1 MKTSLLKKISKKY
14 DGPKY
19 VYNLNEISHS
29 YSSLKKSLPTFSKLY
44 YSMKANPN
52 EGVVNYLHKLGAG
65 IECSSWGEISKAL
78 KSGVNKKN
86 IIFTGPAKK
95 NEELV
100 QFIKKKTGII
110 SIESLNEFKRVSSL
124 SKKLNKN
131 IDCIIRINPENIDI
145 KSSIKMMG
153 VSSQFGIDSKKFLQN
168 YKLFNSSKTN
178 ILGFHFYSA
187 SNVISNKDLLKMF
200 FNCIDLSLKMEK
212 LLKIKIKLL
221 NLGGGFA
228 SPYGRKGKRKNYSNI
243 KKPLEKKLI
252 NSFGEERIKSLN
264 LIFESGR
271 YLVGTCG
278 GLICKV
284 IDKKISKNKKYIILD
299 SGINN
304 LAGMS
309 SINRLPKLDPDIVLI
324 NRKEKKK
331 ETFDI
336 VGPLCTPL
344 DFWSRSALS
353 YKLKI
358 NDIIFVPNVSSYGL
372 SASLIL
378 FLSHDIP
385 NELLLLNNKLFKT
398 YKHYLNYKN

>member
-95 NEELV
+95 NEELI
-100 QFIKKKTGII
+100 QFIEKKIGII

-131 IDCIIRINPENIDI
+131 IDCIIRINPENIEI

-153 VSSQFGIDSKKFLQN
+153 VSSQFGIDSNKFLQN

-187 SNVISNKDLLKMF
+187 SNVISSKDLLKMF
-200 FNCIDLSLKMEK
+200 FNCIDLSLKIEK

-228 SPYGRKGKRKNYSNI
+228 SPYGKKGKRKNYSTI
-243 KKPLEKKLI
+243 KKPLETKLI

-309 SINRLPKLDPDIVLI
+309 SINRLPKLNPEIVLI

-358 NDIIFVPNVSSYGL
+358 NDLIFVPNVSSYGL

-385 NELLLLNNKLFKT
+385 NELLLLNNKIFKT

>member
-1 MKTSLLKKISKKY
+1 MKSSLLKKISKKY

-100 QFIKKKTGII
+100 QFIKKKVGII
-110 SIESLNEFKRVSSL
+110 SIESLNEFKRISSL

-131 IDCIIRINPENIDI
+131 IDCVIRINPENMEI

-200 FNCIDLSLKMEK
+200 FNCIDLSLKIEK

-228 SPYGRKGKRKNYSNI
+228 SPYGRKGKRINYSNI

-252 NSFGEERIKSLN
+252 NSFGEERIKSLD

-309 SINRLPKLDPDIVLI
+309 SINRLPKLDPEIVLI

-358 NDIIFVPNVSSYGL
+358 NDVIFVPNVSSYGL

-385 NELLLLNNKLFKT
+385 NELLLLNNKIFKT

>member
-100 QFIKKKTGII
+100 QFIKKKVGII
-110 SIESLNEFKRVSSL
+110 SIESLNEFKRISSL

-131 IDCIIRINPENIDI
+131 IDCIIRINPENMEI

-200 FNCIDLSLKMEK
+200 FNCIDLSLKIEK
-212 LLKIKIKLL
+212 LLNIKIKLL

-228 SPYGRKGKRKNYSNI
+228 SPYGRKGKRKNYLNI

-252 NSFGEERIKSLN
+252 NSFGEERIKSLD

-309 SINRLPKLDPDIVLI
+309 SINRLPKLDPEIVLI

-358 NDIIFVPNVSSYGL
+358 NDVIFVPNVSSYGL

-385 NELLLLNNKLFKT
+385 NELLLLNNKIFKT
-398 YKHYLNYKN
+398 YRHYLNYKN

>member
-95 NEELV
+95 NGELV
-100 QFIKKKTGII
+100 QFIKKKVGII

-131 IDCIIRINPENIDI
+131 IDCIIRINPENMEIN
-145 KSSIKMMG
+145 SSIKMMG

-187 SNVISNKDLLKMF
+187 SNVISNKDLLKIF
-200 FNCIDLSLKMEK
+200 FNCIDLSLKIEK

-252 NSFGEERIKSLN
+252 NSFGEERIKSLD

-309 SINRLPKLDPDIVLI
+309 SINRLPKLDPEIVLI

-358 NDIIFVPNVSSYGL
+358 NDVLFVPNVSSYGL
-372 SASLIL
+372 SASLVL

-385 NELLLLNNKLFKT
+385 NELLLLNNKIFKT

>member
-95 NEELV
+95 NGELV
-100 QFIKKKTGII
+100 QFIKKKVGII

-131 IDCIIRINPENIDI
+131 IDCIIRINPENMEIN
-145 KSSIKMMG
+145 SSIKMMG

-187 SNVISNKDLLKMF
+187 SNVISNKDLLKIF
-200 FNCIDLSLKMEK
+200 FNCIDLSLKIEK

-252 NSFGEERIKSLN
+252 NSFGEERIKSLD

-309 SINRLPKLDPDIVLI
+309 SINRLPKLDPEIVLI

-358 NDIIFVPNVSSYGL
+358 NDVIFVPNVSSYGL
-372 SASLIL
+372 SASLVL

-385 NELLLLNNKLFKT
+385 NELLLLNNKIFKT

>member
-1 MKTSLLKKISKKY
+1 M
-14 DGPKY
+14 
-19 VYNLNEISHS
+19 
-29 YSSLKKSLPTFSKLY
+29 
-44 YSMKANPN
+44 
-52 EGVVNYLHKLGAG
+52 
-65 IECSSWGEISKAL
+65 
-78 KSGVNKKN
+78 
-86 IIFTGPAKK
+86 
-95 NEELV
+95 
-100 QFIKKKTGII
+100 
-110 SIESLNEFKRVSSL
+110 
-124 SKKLNKN
+124 
-131 IDCIIRINPENIDI
+131 DI

-168 YKLFNSSKTN
+168 YKLFNSNKTN

-200 FNCIDLSLKMEK
+200 FSCIDLSLKIEK

-309 SINRLPKLDPDIVLI
+309 SINRLPKLNPEIVLI

-398 YKHYLNYKN
+398 YKHYLNCKN

>member
-200 FNCIDLSLKMEK
+200 FNCIDLSLKIEK

>member
-52 EGVVNYLHKLGAG
+52 EGIVNYLHKLGAG

-95 NEELV
+95 NGELV
-100 QFIKKKTGII
+100 QFIKKKVGII

-131 IDCIIRINPENIDI
+131 IDCIIRINPENMEI

-187 SNVISNKDLLKMF
+187 SNVISSKDLLKMF
-200 FNCIDLSLKMEK
+200 FNCIDLSLKIEK

-252 NSFGEERIKSLN
+252 NSFGEERIKSLD

-309 SINRLPKLDPDIVLI
+309 SINRLPKLDPEIVLI

-358 NDIIFVPNVSSYGL
+358 NDVIFVPNVSSYGL

-385 NELLLLNNKLFKT
+385 NELLLLNNKIFKT

>member
-29 YSSLKKSLPTFSKLY
+29 YRSLKKSLPTFSKLY

-52 EGVVNYLHKLGAG
+52 EGVVSYLHKLGAG

-95 NEELV
+95 NEELI
-100 QFIKKKTGII
+100 QFIKRKIGII
-110 SIESLNEFKRVSSL
+110 SIESLNEFKRLSFL
-124 SKKLNKN
+124 SKKLNRN
-131 IDCIIRINPENIDI
+131 INCIIRINPENMDI

-168 YKLFNSSKTN
+168 YKLFNSNKTN

-200 FNCIDLSLKMEK
+200 FNCIDLSLKIEK

-252 NSFGEERIKSLN
+252 NSFGEERVKSLN

-284 IDKKISKNKKYIILD
+284 VDKKISKNKKYIILD

-309 SINRLPKLDPDIVLI
+309 SINRLPKLDPEIVLI

-378 FLSHDIP
+378 FLSYDIP

-398 YKHYLNYKN
+398 YKHYLNCKN

>member
-200 FNCIDLSLKMEK
+200 FNCIDLSLKIEK

-358 NDIIFVPNVSSYGL
+358 NDLIFVPNVSSYGL

-385 NELLLLNNKLFKT
+385 NELLLLNNKIFKT

>member
-1 MKTSLLKKISKKY
+1 MKTSLLKKISKNY
-14 DGPKY
+14 NSPKY
-19 VYNLNEISHS
+19 VYNLNDISHC
-29 YSSLKKSLPTFSKLY
+29 YSSLKRSLPTFSKLY

-52 EGVVNYLHKLGAG
+52 ESIVRYLHKLGAG

-95 NEELV
+95 NEDLIH
-100 QFIKKKTGII
+100 FIKSRIGII
-110 SIESLNEFKRVSSL
+110 SIKSLNEFKRL
-124 SKKLNKN
+124 STLSNKLNKYTN
-131 IDCIIRINPENIDI
+131 CIIRINPDNMDI

-153 VSSQFGIDSKKFLQN
+153 VSSQFGIDLKKFLQN
-168 YKLFNSSKTN
+168 YKLFNSNKIN

-187 SNVISNKDLLKMF
+187 SNVVSSKDLLYMF
-200 FNCIDLSLKMEK
+200 FNCIDLSLKIEK

-228 SPYGRKGKRKNYSNI
+228 SPYGKKSKRKNYLDL

-252 NSFGEERIKSLN
+252 NSFGKERIKSLN

-309 SINRLPKLDPDIVLI
+309 SINRLPKLDPEIVLI
-324 NRKEKKK
+324 NRYEKREKH
-331 ETFDI
+331 
-336 VGPLCTPL
+336 
-344 DFWSRSALS
+344 
-353 YKLKI
+353 
-358 NDIIFVPNVSSYGL
+358 
-372 SASLIL
+372 LI
-378 FLSHDIP
+378 S
-385 NELLLLNNKLFKT
+385 
-398 YKHYLNYKN
+398 